1 MAVPAIALTAAFIL
15 YPIVES
21 LRLSFLDWDGLG
33 QASPAGTDNFA
44 ELAGDP
50 SFVNAATNNLLFAV
64 LATAGT
70 VGLGTLLA
78 LALHQHIPA
87 WRFFRVVLFLPV
99 TIPITVVAIFWT
111 NALDPSFGVVNKALA
126 LIDPGFGHAWLS
138 DPATVMWVIIA
149 VSIWQF
155 AGFPMLVMLAA
166 FKSQPVEIGEAATL
180 DGAGA
185 VTRARYVTVP
195 MAKEV
200 LATITLVQ
208 IIFSFKIFDIV
219 WVMTQGGPGSASE
232 VLGTLIYKEA
242 FQFQR
247 FGYASAIAVVA
258 SALIIA
264 ISLTYLYLSRPQQI
278 ERHG

>member
-1 MAVPAIALTAAFIL
+1 
-15 YPIVES
+15 
-21 LRLSFLDWDGLG
+21 
-33 QASPAGTDNFA
+33 
-44 ELAGDP
+44 
-50 SFVNAATNNLLFAV
+50 
-64 LATAGT
+64 
-70 VGLGTLLA
+70 
-78 LALHQHIPA
+78 
-87 WRFFRVVLFLPV
+87 
-99 TIPITVVAIFWT
+99 
-111 NALDPSFGVVNKALA
+111 
-126 LIDPGFGHAWLS
+126 
-138 DPATVMWVIIA
+138 
-149 VSIWQF
+149 
-155 AGFPMLVMLAA
+155 
-166 FKSQPVEIGEAATL
+166 
-180 DGAGA
+180 
-185 VTRARYVTVP
+185 